1 MIRGM
6 EKMGQVPVSTPASA
20 DPTSVKLTTEIYI
33 CHTGCPNQE
42 QYRRSTGESGWPRF
56 IAILHE
62 RYAPWSITLKCE
74 SCDTTIRHVTVS
86 TTPVEDY

>member
-6 EKMGQVPVSTPASA
+6 EATGHHVAPAA
-20 DPTSVKLTTEIYI
+20 DPTSVKLTTEIHI
-33 CHTGCPNQE
+33 RHTGCPNQE

-74 SCDTTIRHVTVS
+74 SCDTTIQHVTVS

>member
-6 EKMGQVPVSTPASA
+6 EATGHQVATPKA
-20 DPTSVKLTTEIYI
+20 PTSVKLTTETYI
-33 CHTGCPNQE
+33 SHTGCPNQDGW
-42 QYRRSTGESGWPRF
+42 RRRTGESAWPRF

-74 SCDTTIRHVTVS
+74 GCDTTIKHTTVS

>member
-6 EKMGQVPVSTPASA
+6 EANGHQVETPKA
-20 DPTSVKLTTEIYI
+20 DPTSVKLTTEIHI

-42 QYRRSTGESGWPRF
+42 QYRRSTGQSGWPRF